1 MTSRLLTSWSDH
13 DNAFREILARAERS
27 IDVFDKDLQRL
38 PFEAREQAEI
48 LRKFL
53 VVDDRRRLRIVL
65 RDPEPFRRNSPR
77 LMRLLA
83 DYPQRMQVQECSPQ
97 LASLSDSMLIVDG
110 QHALIRF
117 HQDNVRS
124 KRLDDDSNECQPY
137 SQRFAEILR
146 EGGEQISATTL
157 GL

>member
-1 MTSRLLTSWSDH
+1 M
-13 DNAFREILARAERS
+13 
-27 IDVFDKDLQRL
+27 
-38 PFEAREQAEI
+38 
-48 LRKFL
+48 
-53 VVDDRRRLRIVL
+53 
-65 RDPEPFRRNSPR
+65 
-77 LMRLLA
+77 
-83 DYPQRMQVQECSPQ
+83 QECSPQ

>member
-1 MTSRLLTSWSDH
+1 M
-13 DNAFREILARAERS
+13 F
-27 IDVFDKDLQRL
+27 
-38 PFEAREQAEI
+38 
-48 LRKFL
+48 
-53 VVDDRRRLRIVL
+53 
-65 RDPEPFRRNSPR
+65 
-77 LMRLLA
+77 
-83 DYPQRMQVQECSPQ
+83 
-97 LASLSDSMLIVDG
+97 IVDG

>member
-48 LRKFL
+48 LRQFL

-77 LMRLLA
+77 L
-83 DYPQRMQVQECSPQ
+83 
-97 LASLSDSMLIVDG
+97 
-110 QHALIRF
+110 IR
-117 HQDNVRS
+117 
-124 KRLDDDSNECQPY
+124 
-137 SQRFAEILR
+137 
-146 EGGEQISATTL
+146 
-157 GL
+157 